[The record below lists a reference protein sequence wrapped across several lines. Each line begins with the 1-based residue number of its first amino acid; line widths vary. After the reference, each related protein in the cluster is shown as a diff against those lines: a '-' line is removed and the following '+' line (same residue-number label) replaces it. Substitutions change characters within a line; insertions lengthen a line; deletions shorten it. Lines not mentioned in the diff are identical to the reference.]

1 LHIYTRKKPH
11 DATSRLHGVG
21 DLVPTKIPR
30 RTQMNAPQSPDKTK
44 VEQVKLL
51 IDGQWVESK
60 TTEWR
65 DIVNP
70 ATQEVLARVPFATV
84 EEVDAAV
91 AAGQRAFASWRD
103 TPIGARMRIML
114 KLQALIREHTK
125 RIAQTLSAEQGKT
138 LADAEGDIFRG
149 LEVVEHAAS
158 IGTLQMGEFA
168 ENVAGGVD
176 TYTLRQPIGVCAGIT
191 PFNFPAMIPLWMFP
205 MAIVC
210 GNTFVLKPSEQ
221 DPLSTMML
229 VELALEAGVP
239 AGVLNVVHG
248 GKQVVDAICT
258 HKDIKAISFVGSTE
272 VGTHVYNLGSQH
284 GKRVQSMMG
293 AKNHA
298 VVLPD
303 ANRTQTVNAL
313 VGAAFGA
320 AGQRC
325 MATSVAVLVGK
336 AREWLPDIKDA
347 ASKLK
352 VNAGSEP
359 GTDVGPVVSKRA
371 KERVLGL
378 IESGIQEGAKLEL
391 DGRGVKVPGYEQGN
405 FVGPTLFS
413 GVKTDMQV
421 YTQEIFGPVLVTL
434 EVDTLDEAIA
444 LVNANPFGNG
454 TGLFTQSGAAAR
466 KFQSEID
473 IGQVGI
479 NIPIPVPVPFFS
491 FTGSRGSKLGDLGP
505 YGKQVVQ
512 FYTQTKTV
520 TARWFDDDSVN
531 DGVNTTISLR

>member
-1 LHIYTRKKPH
+1 
-11 DATSRLHGVG
+11 
-21 DLVPTKIPR
+21 
-30 RTQMNAPQSPDKTK
+30 MNASLKPDGTTLQ
-44 VEQVKLL
+44 QVKLL
-51 IDGQWVESK
+51 IDGEWVQSQSQ
-60 TTEWR
+60 EWH

-70 ATQEVLARVPFATV
+70 ATQEVLAKVPFATAA
-84 EEVDAAV
+84 EVDAAI
-91 AAGQRAFASWRD
+91 AAAQRAFQTWKL

-114 KLQALIREHTK
+114 KLQALIREHSK
-125 RIAQTLSAEQGKT
+125 RIAAVLSAEQGKT

-149 LEVVEHAAS
+149 LEVVEHACS

-205 MAIVC
+205 MAVAC

-221 DPLSTMML
+221 DPLSTMLL
-229 VELALEAGVP
+229 VELAVEAGVP

-248 GKQVVDAICT
+248 GKDVVDALCT
-258 HKDIKAISFVGSTE
+258 HKDIKAVSFVGSTA
-272 VGTHVYNLGSQH
+272 VGTHVYDLAGKH

-303 ANRTQTVNAL
+303 ANREQTLNAL
-313 VGAAFGA
+313 VGAGFGA

-325 MATSVAVLVGK
+325 MATSVVVLVGAAK
-336 AREWLPDIKDA
+336 QWLPDLKA
-347 ASKLK
+347 LAQKLK

-371 KERVLGL
+371 KARILEL
-378 IESGIQEGAKLEL
+378 IESGVKEGAKLEL
-391 DGRGVKVPGYEQGN
+391 DGRDIQVPGYEQGN
-405 FVGPTLFS
+405 FIGPTLFS
-413 GVKTDMQV
+413 GVTTDMQI
-421 YTQEIFGPVLVTL
+421 YTQEIFGPVLVVL
-434 EVDTLDEAIA
+434 EVDTLDQAIA

-473 IGQVGI
+473 VGQVGI

>member
-1 LHIYTRKKPH
+1 
-11 DATSRLHGVG
+11 
-21 DLVPTKIPR
+21 
-30 RTQMNAPQSPDKTK
+30 MNASLPANTQVQT
-44 VEQVKLL
+44 VKLL
-51 IDGQWVESK
+51 IDGKWIESK

-70 ATQEVLARVPFATV
+70 ATQQVLARVPFATAD
-84 EEVDAAV
+84 EINAAV
-91 AAGQRAFASWRD
+91 AAAQQAFKTWRH
-103 TPIGARMRIML
+103 TPLGARMRIML
-114 KLQALIREHTK
+114 KLQALIREHSP
-125 RIAQTLSAEQGKT
+125 RIARTLSAEQGKT
-138 LADAEGDIFRG
+138 IADAEGDIFRG
-149 LEVVEHAAS
+149 LEVVEHACS
-158 IGTLQMGEFA
+158 IGSLQMGEFA

-205 MAIVC
+205 MAVVC

-221 DPLSTMML
+221 DPLSTVQL
-229 VELALEAGVP
+229 VELALEAGIP

-248 GKQVVDAICT
+248 GKEVVDALCS
-258 HKDIKAISFVGSTE
+258 HVDIKAISFVGSTA
-272 VGTHVYNLGSQH
+272 VGTHVYDLAGRH
-284 GKRVQSMMG
+284 GKRVQAMMG

-303 ANRTQTVNAL
+303 ANREQTLNAL

-325 MATSVAVLVGK
+325 MATSVAVLVGA
-336 AREWLPDIKDA
+336 ARQWLPDLKA
-347 ASKLK
+347 RAQTLK
-352 VNAGSEP
+352 VNAGSEA
-359 GTDVGPVVSKRA
+359 GTDVGPVISRRA
-371 KERVLGL
+371 RERVLNL
-378 IESGIQEGAKLEL
+378 IESGIREGATLEL
-391 DGRGVKVPGYEQGN
+391 DGRDVTVAGFEEGN

-413 GVKTDMQV
+413 GVTTEMQI
-421 YTQEIFGPVLVTL
+421 YTQEIFGPVLVVL
-434 EVDTLDEAIA
+434 EVETLDEAIA
-444 LVNANPFGNG
+444 LVNRNPFGNG
-454 TGLFTQSGAAAR
+454 VGLFTQSGAAAR

-473 IGQVGI
+473 VGQVGI

-531 DGVNTTISLR
+531 DGVNTTINLK

>member
-1 LHIYTRKKPH
+1 
-11 DATSRLHGVG
+11 
-21 DLVPTKIPR
+21 
-30 RTQMNAPQSPDKTK
+30 MNAPLQSGGTTLQ
-44 VEQVKLL
+44 QVKLL
-51 IDGQWVESK
+51 IDGEWVQSQSQ
-60 TTEWR
+60 EWH

-70 ATQEVLARVPFATV
+70 ATQEVLAKVPFATAG
-84 EEVDAAV
+84 EVDAAI
-91 AAGQRAFASWRD
+91 AAAQRAFQTWKL

-114 KLQALIREHTK
+114 KLQALIREHSK
-125 RIAQTLSAEQGKT
+125 RIAQVLSAEQGKT
-138 LADAEGDIFRG
+138 IADAEGDIFRG
-149 LEVVEHAAS
+149 LEVVEHACS

-221 DPLSTMML
+221 DPLSTMLL
-229 VELALEAGVP
+229 VELAVEAGVP

-248 GKQVVDAICT
+248 GKEVVDALCT
-258 HKDIKAISFVGSTE
+258 HQDIKAVSFVGSTA
-272 VGTHVYNLGSQH
+272 VGTHVYDLAGKH

-313 VGAAFGA
+313 AGAAFGA

-336 AREWLPDIKDA
+336 AREWLPDIKEA

-352 VNAGSEP
+352 VNAGCEP
-359 GTDVGPVVSKRA
+359 GTDVGPVISKRA

-378 IESGIQEGAKLEL
+378 IESGIKEGAKLEL
-391 DGRGVKVPGYEQGN
+391 DGRDVKVPGYEQGN

-413 GVKTDMQV
+413 GVT
-421 YTQEIFGPVLVTL
+421 
-434 EVDTLDEAIA
+434 
-444 LVNANPFGNG
+444 
-454 TGLFTQSGAAAR
+454 
-466 KFQSEID
+466 
-473 IGQVGI
+473 
-479 NIPIPVPVPFFS
+479 
-491 FTGSRGSKLGDLGP
+491 
-505 YGKQVVQ
+505 
-512 FYTQTKTV
+512 
-520 TARWFDDDSVN
+520 
-531 DGVNTTISLR
+531 

>member
-1 LHIYTRKKPH
+1 
-11 DATSRLHGVG
+11 
-21 DLVPTKIPR
+21 
-30 RTQMNAPQSPDKTK
+30 MNAPLNDAKADIS
-44 VEQVKLL
+44 QVKLL
-51 IDGQWVESK
+51 INGEWVESK
-60 TTEWR
+60 TQEWR

-70 ATQEVLARVPFATV
+70 ATQQVLARVPFATSD
-84 EEVDAAV
+84 EVNSAISAA
-91 AAGQRAFASWRD
+91 QQAFARWKR

-114 KLQALIREHTK
+114 KYQALIREHMK

-149 LEVVEHAAS
+149 LEVVEHACS
-158 IGTLQMGEFA
+158 VGSLQMGEFA
-168 ENVAGGVD
+168 ENVAGEVD

-221 DPLSTMML
+221 DPLSTMQL
-229 VELALEAGVP
+229 VELALEAGIP
-239 AGVLNVVHG
+239 PGVLNVVHG
-248 GKQVVDAICT
+248 GKGVVDALCT
-258 HKDIKAISFVGSTE
+258 HPDIKVVSFVGSTA
-272 VGTHVYNLGSQH
+272 VGTHVYDLAGQH
-284 GKRVQSMMG
+284 GKRVQAMMG

-303 ANRTQTVNAL
+303 ANKEQTLNAL

-336 AREWLPDIKDA
+336 TREWLPELKA
-347 ASKLK
+347 KAEQLK
-352 VNAGSEP
+352 VNAGSES
-359 GTDVGPVVSKRA
+359 GTDVGPLISKRA
-371 KERVLGL
+371 RERVLGL
-378 IESGIQEGAKLEL
+378 IESGVAEGATLLL
-391 DGRGVKVPGYEQGN
+391 DGRDVQVPGYEQGN

-413 GVKTDMQV
+413 GVTTEMRI
-421 YTQEIFGPVLVTL
+421 YTEEIFGPVLVTM

-444 LVNANPFGNG
+444 LVNRNPFGNG

-473 IGQVGI
+473 VGQVGI

-531 DGVNTTISLR
+531 DGVNTTITLR

>member
-1 LHIYTRKKPH
+1 
-11 DATSRLHGVG
+11 
-21 DLVPTKIPR
+21 
-30 RTQMNAPQSPDKTK
+30 MNASLNKNNTA
-44 VEQVKLL
+44 VARVKLL
-51 IDGQWVESK
+51 IDGEWVDSQSN
-60 TTEWR
+60 EWQ

-70 ATQEVLARVPFATV
+70 ATQEVLAQVPFATPD
-84 EEVDAAV
+84 ELNAAV
-91 AAGQRAFASWRD
+91 AAAQKAYRTWRE

-114 KLQALIREHTK
+114 KLQALIREHSK
-125 RIAQTLSAEQGKT
+125 RIAAVLSAEQGKT

-149 LEVVEHAAS
+149 LEVVEHACS

-168 ENVAGGVD
+168 ENVASGVD

-205 MAIVC
+205 MAIAC

-221 DPLSTMML
+221 DPLSTMLL
-229 VELALEAGVP
+229 VELAVEAGIP

-248 GKQVVDAICT
+248 GKDVVDAICT
-258 HKDIKAISFVGSTE
+258 HQDIKAISFVGSTA
-272 VGTHVYNLGSQH
+272 VGTHVYDLAGQH
-284 GKRVQSMMG
+284 GKRVQAMMG

-303 ANRTQTVNAL
+303 ANREQTLNAL
-313 VGAAFGA
+313 VGAGFGA

-325 MATSVAVLVGK
+325 MATSVVVLVG
-336 AREWLPDIKDA
+336 ASRQWLPDLKA
-347 ASKLK
+347 LAQKLK
-352 VNAGSEP
+352 VSAGHEP
-359 GTDVGPVVSKRA
+359 GTDIGPVISRRA
-371 KERVLGL
+371 RQRIVDL
-378 IESGIQEGAKLEL
+378 IESGVREGATLEL
-391 DGRGVKVPGYEQGN
+391 DGRDISVPGYEGGN

-413 GVKTDMQV
+413 GVTTDMQI
-421 YTQEIFGPVLVTL
+421 YTQEIFGPVLVVI
-434 EVDTLDEAIA
+434 EVNKLDEAIA

-466 KFQSEID
+466 KFQNEID
-473 IGQVGI
+473 VGQVGI

-520 TARWFDDDSVN
+520 TSRWFDDDSVN
-531 DGVNTTISLR
+531 DGVNTTINLR

>member
-1 LHIYTRKKPH
+1 
-11 DATSRLHGVG
+11 
-21 DLVPTKIPR
+21 
-30 RTQMNAPQSPDKTK
+30 MNASLTPNETTVQK
-44 VEQVKLL
+44 VKLL
-51 IDGQWVESK
+51 IDGEWVESQ
-60 TTEWR
+60 TAEWH

-70 ATQEVLARVPFATV
+70 ATQQVLAKVPFATAA
-84 EEVDAAV
+84 EVDAAV
-91 AAGQRAFASWRD
+91 SAAQRAFQTWKL

-114 KLQALIREHTK
+114 KLQALIREHSK
-125 RIAQTLSAEQGKT
+125 RIAVVLSAEQGKT
-138 LADAEGDIFRG
+138 IADAEGDIFRG
-149 LEVVEHAAS
+149 LEVVEHACS

-205 MAIVC
+205 MAIAC

-221 DPLSTMML
+221 DPLSTMLL
-229 VELALEAGVP
+229 VELAIEAGVP

-248 GKQVVDAICT
+248 GKDVVDGLCT
-258 HKDIKAISFVGSTE
+258 HKDIKAVSFVGSTA
-272 VGTHVYNLGSQH
+272 VGTHVYDLAGKH

-303 ANRTQTVNAL
+303 ANREQALNAL
-313 VGAAFGA
+313 VGAGFGA

-325 MATSVAVLVGK
+325 MATSVVVLVGAAK
-336 AREWLPDIKDA
+336 RWLPDLKA
-347 ASKLK
+347 LAQKLK

-359 GTDVGPVVSKRA
+359 GTDVGPVISKKA
-371 KERVLGL
+371 KARILEL
-378 IESGIQEGAKLEL
+378 IESGIKEGAKLEL
-391 DGRGVKVPGYEQGN
+391 DGRDISVPGYEQGN

-413 GVKTDMQV
+413 GVTTDMQI
-421 YTQEIFGPVLVTL
+421 YTQEIFGPVLVVL
-434 EVDTLDEAIA
+434 EVDTLDQAIA

-473 IGQVGI
+473 VGQVGI

-531 DGVNTTISLR
+531 DGVNTTINLR

>member
-1 LHIYTRKKPH
+1 MSAIPSTLADRKV
-11 DATSRLHGVG
+11 DT
-21 DLVPTKIPR
+21 
-30 RTQMNAPQSPDKTK
+30 
-44 VEQVKLL
+44 VKLL
-51 IDGQWVESK
+51 INGEFVESSA
-60 TTEWR
+60 TEWR

-70 ATQEVLARVPFATV
+70 ATQEVLARVPFATKA
-84 EEVDAAV
+84 EVDAAIRS
-91 AAGQRAFASWRD
+91 AHAAFATWKN

-114 KLQALIREHTK
+114 KYQALIREHMP
-125 RIAQTLSAEQGKT
+125 RIAKTLTAEQGKT
-138 LADAEGDIFRG
+138 LPDAEGDIFRG
-149 LEVVEHAAS
+149 LEVVEHACS
-158 IGTLQMGEFA
+158 IGTLQQGEFA
-168 ENVAGGVD
+168 ENVAGSVD

-221 DPLSTMML
+221 DPLSTMQL
-229 VELALEAGVP
+229 VELAIEAGVP
-239 AGVLNVVHG
+239 KGVLNVVHG
-248 GKQVVDAICT
+248 GKEVVDGLCT
-258 HKDIKAISFVGSTE
+258 HELVKAISFVGSTA

-303 ANRTQTVNAL
+303 ANREQTLNAL
-313 VGAAFGA
+313 VGAGFGA

-325 MATSVAVLVGK
+325 MATSVVVLVGSSK
-336 AREWLPDIKDA
+336 EWLPELVAKA
-347 ASKLK
+347 KTLK
-352 VNAGSEP
+352 VNAGHEA
-359 GTDVGPVVSKRA
+359 GTDIGPVVSRAA

-378 IESGIQEGAKLEL
+378 IDAGVKEGATLAL
-391 DGRGVKVPGYEQGN
+391 DGRGVGVPGYEAGN
-405 FVGPTLFS
+405 FIGPTVFS
-413 GVKTDMQV
+413 DVTVEMGVYRT
-421 YTQEIFGPVLVTL
+421 EIFGPVLCVMS
-434 EVDTLDEAIA
+434 VPTLDDAIA
-444 LVNANPFGNG
+444 LVNSNPMGNG
-454 TGLFTQSGAAAR
+454 VGLFTQSGAAAR

-473 IGQVGI
+473 VGQVGI

-520 TARWFDDDSVN
+520 TARWFDDATVS

>member
-1 LHIYTRKKPH
+1 
-11 DATSRLHGVG
+11 
-21 DLVPTKIPR
+21 
-30 RTQMNAPQSPDKTK
+30 MNASLTPNDTTLQK
-44 VEQVKLL
+44 VKLL
-51 IDGQWVESK
+51 IDGEWVESQS
-60 TTEWR
+60 TEWH

-70 ATQEVLARVPFATV
+70 ATQQVLAKVPFATAA
-84 EEVDAAV
+84 EVDAAV
-91 AAGQRAFASWRD
+91 SAAQRAFQTWKL

-114 KLQALIREHTK
+114 KLQALIREHSK
-125 RIAQTLSAEQGKT
+125 RIAVVLSAEQGKT
-138 LADAEGDIFRG
+138 IADAEGDIFRG
-149 LEVVEHAAS
+149 LEVVEHACS

-205 MAIVC
+205 MAIAC

-221 DPLSTMML
+221 DPLSTMLL
-229 VELALEAGVP
+229 VELAIEAGVP

-248 GKQVVDAICT
+248 GKDVVDGLCT
-258 HKDIKAISFVGSTE
+258 HKDIKAVSFVGSTA
-272 VGTHVYNLGSQH
+272 VGTHVYDLAGKH

-303 ANRTQTVNAL
+303 ANREQALNAL
-313 VGAAFGA
+313 VGAGFGA

-325 MATSVAVLVGK
+325 MATSVVVLVGAAK
-336 AREWLPDIKDA
+336 QWLPDLKA
-347 ASKLK
+347 LAQKLK

-359 GTDVGPVVSKRA
+359 GTDVGPVISKKA
-371 KERVLGL
+371 KARILEL
-378 IESGIQEGAKLEL
+378 IESGIKEGAKLEL
-391 DGRGVKVPGYEQGN
+391 DGRDISVPGYEQGN

-413 GVKTDMQV
+413 GVTTDMQI
-421 YTQEIFGPVLVTL
+421 YTQEIFGPVLVVL
-434 EVDTLDEAIA
+434 EVDTLDQAIA

-466 KFQSEID
+466 KFQTEID
-473 IGQVGI
+473 VGQVGI

-531 DGVNTTISLR
+531 DGVNTTINLR

>member
-1 LHIYTRKKPH
+1 
-11 DATSRLHGVG
+11 
-21 DLVPTKIPR
+21 
-30 RTQMNAPQSPDKTK
+30 MNASLKPDGTTLQ
-44 VEQVKLL
+44 QVKLL
-51 IDGQWVESK
+51 IDGEWVQSQSQ
-60 TTEWR
+60 EWH

-70 ATQEVLARVPFATV
+70 ATQEVLAKVPFATAA
-84 EEVDAAV
+84 EVDAAI
-91 AAGQRAFASWRD
+91 AAAQRAFQTWKL

-114 KLQALIREHTK
+114 KLQALIREHSK
-125 RIAQTLSAEQGKT
+125 RIAAVLSAEQGKT

-149 LEVVEHAAS
+149 LEVVEHACS

-205 MAIVC
+205 MAIAC

-221 DPLSTMML
+221 DPLSTMLL
-229 VELALEAGVP
+229 VELAVEAGVP

-248 GKQVVDAICT
+248 GKDVVDALCT
-258 HKDIKAISFVGSTE
+258 HKDIKALSFVGSTA
-272 VGTHVYNLGSQH
+272 VGTHVYDLAGKH

-303 ANRTQTVNAL
+303 ANREQTLNAL
-313 VGAAFGA
+313 VGAGFGA

-325 MATSVAVLVGK
+325 MATSVVVLVGAAK
-336 AREWLPDIKDA
+336 QWLPDLKA
-347 ASKLK
+347 LAQKLK

-371 KERVLGL
+371 KARILEL
-378 IESGIQEGAKLEL
+378 IESGVKEGAKLEL
-391 DGRGVKVPGYEQGN
+391 DGRGIQVPGYEQGN
-405 FVGPTLFS
+405 FIGPTLFS
-413 GVKTDMQV
+413 GVTPSMQI
-421 YTQEIFGPVLVTL
+421 YTQEIFGPVLVVL
-434 EVDTLDEAIA
+434 EVDTLDQAIA

-473 IGQVGI
+473 VGQVGI

>member
-1 LHIYTRKKPH
+1 
-11 DATSRLHGVG
+11 
-21 DLVPTKIPR
+21 
-30 RTQMNAPQSPDKTK
+30 MNASLTPNETTVQK
-44 VEQVKLL
+44 VKLL
-51 IDGQWVESK
+51 INGEWVESQ
-60 TTEWR
+60 TTEWH

-70 ATQEVLARVPFATV
+70 ATQQVLAKVPFATAA
-84 EEVDAAV
+84 EVDAAV
-91 AAGQRAFASWRD
+91 SAAQRAFQTWKL

-114 KLQALIREHTK
+114 KLQALIREHSK
-125 RIAQTLSAEQGKT
+125 RIAVVLSAEQGKT
-138 LADAEGDIFRG
+138 IADAEGDIFRG
-149 LEVVEHAAS
+149 LEVVEHACS
-158 IGTLQMGEFA
+158 IGSLQMGEFA

-205 MAIVC
+205 MAIAC

-221 DPLSTMML
+221 DPLSTMLL
-229 VELALEAGVP
+229 VELAIEAGVP

-248 GKQVVDAICT
+248 GKDVVDGLCT
-258 HKDIKAISFVGSTE
+258 HKDIKAISFVGSTA
-272 VGTHVYNLGSQH
+272 VGTHVYDLAGKH

-303 ANRTQTVNAL
+303 ANREQALNAL
-313 VGAAFGA
+313 VGAGFGA

-325 MATSVAVLVGK
+325 MATSVVVLVGAAK
-336 AREWLPDIKDA
+336 QWLPDLKA
-347 ASKLK
+347 LAQKLK

-359 GTDVGPVVSKRA
+359 GTDVGPVISKKA
-371 KERVLGL
+371 KARILDL
-378 IESGIQEGAKLEL
+378 IESGIKEGAKLEL
-391 DGRGVKVPGYEQGN
+391 DGREISVPGYEQGN

-413 GVKTDMQV
+413 GVTTDMQI
-421 YTQEIFGPVLVTL
+421 YTQEIFGPVLVVL
-434 EVDTLDEAIA
+434 EVDTLDQAIA

-466 KFQSEID
+466 KFQTEID
-473 IGQVGI
+473 VGQVGI

-531 DGVNTTISLR
+531 DGVNTTINLR

>member
-1 LHIYTRKKPH
+1 
-11 DATSRLHGVG
+11 
-21 DLVPTKIPR
+21 
-30 RTQMNAPQSPDKTK
+30 MNASLTPNDTTLQK
-44 VEQVKLL
+44 VKLL
-51 IDGQWVESK
+51 IDGEWVESQ
-60 TTEWR
+60 TTEWH

-70 ATQEVLARVPFATV
+70 ATQQVLAKVPFATAA
-84 EEVDAAV
+84 EVDAAV
-91 AAGQRAFASWRD
+91 SAAQRAFQTWKL

-114 KLQALIREHTK
+114 KLQALIREHSK
-125 RIAQTLSAEQGKT
+125 RIAVVLSAEQGKT
-138 LADAEGDIFRG
+138 IADAEGDIFRG
-149 LEVVEHAAS
+149 LEVVEHACS

-205 MAIVC
+205 MAIAC

-221 DPLSTMML
+221 DPLSTMLL
-229 VELALEAGVP
+229 VELAIEAGVP

-248 GKQVVDAICT
+248 GKDVVDGLCT
-258 HKDIKAISFVGSTE
+258 HKDIKAVSFVGSTA
-272 VGTHVYNLGSQH
+272 VGTHVYDLAGKH

-303 ANRTQTVNAL
+303 ANREQALNAL
-313 VGAAFGA
+313 VGAGFGA

-325 MATSVAVLVGK
+325 MATSVVVLVGAAK
-336 AREWLPDIKDA
+336 QWLPDLKA
-347 ASKLK
+347 LAQKLT
-352 VNAGSEP
+352 VNAGNEP
-359 GTDVGPVVSKRA
+359 GTDVGPVISKKA
-371 KERVLGL
+371 KARILDL
-378 IESGIQEGAKLEL
+378 IESGIKEGAKLEL
-391 DGRGVKVPGYEQGN
+391 DGRDIKVPGYEQGN

-413 GVKTDMQV
+413 GVTTDMQI
-421 YTQEIFGPVLVTL
+421 YTQEIFGPVLVVL
-434 EVDTLDEAIA
+434 EVDTLDQAIA

-466 KFQSEID
+466 KFQTEID
-473 IGQVGI
+473 VGQVGI

-531 DGVNTTISLR
+531 DGVNTTINLR